1 MEEYGSSSSGA
12 SLGEILGAAISQK
25 EEKSQSEEESAAD
38 ESGPSSEVGD
48 GPASERE

>member
-25 EEKSQSEEESAAD
+25 EEESQSEEESPT
-38 ESGPSSEVGD
+38 EEGGPSSEVKGD
-48 GPASERE
+48 PVSEPE